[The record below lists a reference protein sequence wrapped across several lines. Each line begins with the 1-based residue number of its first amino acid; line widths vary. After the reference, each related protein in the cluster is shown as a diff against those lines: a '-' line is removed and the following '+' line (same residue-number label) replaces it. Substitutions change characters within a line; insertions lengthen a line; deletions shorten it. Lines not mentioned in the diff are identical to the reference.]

1 MHFRLLNIEKDYF
14 LLKEYCNECE
24 KLGYLNN
31 SSIRRLNL
39 DIFNNS
45 LFLIGL
51 ENNKIV
57 LFNGAHDVNI
67 NGIDYFR
74 VGYRGATIAKNQ
86 RVYRNVLMYNG
97 SAANFILMEL
107 LEKKYNAK
115 NFIMTTNSKKYS
127 KDNPGKGHKADTILH
142 KTPGHKLLFKNVKVN
157 HIVQNIWELDKDT
170 YFKYFKKHH
179 IHSNTFEEGLYAF

>member
-1 MHFRLLNIEKDYF
+1 MHFRLLNIEKDYA

-51 ENNKIV
+51 ESDKIV
-57 LFNGAHDVNI
+57 LFHGAHDLNI
-67 NGIDYFR
+67 NGTDYFR
-74 VGYRGATIAKNQ
+74 VGYRGATITKDQ
-86 RVYRNVLMYNG
+86 RVSKNMLMYTG
-97 SAANFILMEL
+97 TASSFILMEL

-115 NFIMTTNSKKYS
+115 NFVMTTNSKKYS
-127 KDNPGKGHKADTILH
+127 KDKPGKGHKADTVLH

-157 HIVQNIWELDKDT
+157 DIVQNIWELDKNT
-170 YFKYFKKHH
+170 YLKYFKKYHLLN
-179 IHSNTFEEGLYAF
+179 NTFEEGLYAF